1 MKQWHVPNVEI
12 HGEVFRWWTPISGLL
27 FKDYLRRADVPETD
41 PIRLPYKHIYITW
54 YEKRRGEAAKETV
67 CKSGNKRY
75 PRLRSSWHLEIASIQ
90 WLFFFWLPPVT
101 GYCWFLSGCKTMRC
115 SAVWFCC
122 RESASDQI
130 GSPICRIAG
139 TRDAD
144 VTSCFRMPLRGS
156 NETVVKHV
164 IPTSLQLC
172 SGFFTICGLIC
183 FLPLGLWPPSTSKNL
198 ATLLPAF
205 CMCQCAQVT
214 SMVLM
219 RHFWPLVCMRCP
231 VWSSSLF
238 PVSPGSPVADL
249 RISSLPSLQQ

>member
-1 MKQWHVPNVEI
+1 MFQFSGEDLWFLRLLCFILYTWQVVKQWHVPNVEI
-12 HGEVFRWWTPISGLL
+12 HGEGFRWWTPISGLL

-41 PIRLPYKHIYITW
+41 RIRLPYKHIYITW
-54 YEKRRGEAAKETV
+54 YEKRRGEAAKGIVWTN
-67 CKSGNKRY
+67 GNKRY
-75 PRLRSSWHLEIASIQ
+75 PRVRSNWHLD
-90 WLFFFWLPPVT
+90 FFFLVASSHWILLVSVRMQNYEMLSCVILLP
-101 GYCWFLSGCKTMRC
+101 WISQWSNWK
-115 SAVWFCC
+115 S
-122 RESASDQI
+122 
-130 GSPICRIAG
+130 ICRIAG

-205 CMCQCAQVT
+205 CMCQCA
-214 SMVLM
+214 
-219 RHFWPLVCMRCP
+219 
-231 VWSSSLF
+231 
-238 PVSPGSPVADL
+238 
-249 RISSLPSLQQ
+249 